1 MVDGAVGRLSGIE
14 VELLQQ
20 SAKADSG
27 ALVPDADPDCSVFVM
42 DAHCDH
48 RPFEARVSH
57 SWHRQEQLAGQES
70 GILNHALDNAALGR
84 DGQELR
90 KASAEPICPF
100 T

>member
-1 MVDGAVGRLSGIE
+1 MDGAVRRL
-14 VELLQQ
+14 VRLDLELPQQ
-20 SAKADSG
+20 AAKADPR